1 MTTSPPAQQI
11 LFPELCTPTH
21 RLRRIL
27 QSDRPALF
35 AGLSHPEVVAHYGIS
50 YDTEEHCQEQLDW
63 YRYMEQA
70 HSGYWWAI
78 CTPDAP
84 NTIIGA
90 CGIYEI
96 DHHNRNADIGYWLL
110 PNHWHQGIMQNCL
123 QRILHYG
130 FHELQLHR
138 IEAEIEPDNIASI
151 KLIQKLGFHLEGK
164 RRQVALREHKFA
176 DLSIYGLLAA
186 EFTSPPSQTTS
197 PASSSTSTA
206 SPPPPAKTATRGVQ
220 TKLPMQVTRQT
231 LAASAHDIPAK
242 PAETDLSP
250 ITHLD

>member
-27 QSDRPALF
+27 QSDRAALY

-50 YDTEEHCQEQLDW
+50 YDSEERCQEQLDW

-78 CTPDAP
+78 CTPDQP
-84 NTIIGA
+84 DQLIGA

-110 PNHWHQGIMQNCL
+110 PDYWHQGIMQSCL
-123 QRILHYG
+123 HSILDYG
-130 FHELQLHR
+130 FHQLGLHR
-138 IEAEIEPDNIASI
+138 IEAEVEPDNIASI
-151 KLIQKLGFHLEGK
+151 KLIQKLGFHQEGQ
-164 RRQVALREHKFA
+164 RRQVALRQHRFT
-176 DLSIYGLLAA
+176 DLHIYGLLAA
-186 EFTSPPSQTTS
+186 EFVGNQNP
-197 PASSSTSTA
+197 
-206 SPPPPAKTATRGVQ
+206 
-220 TKLPMQVTRQT
+220 
-231 LAASAHDIPAK
+231 
-242 PAETDLSP
+242 
-250 ITHLD
+250 